1 MATTDVLEEL
11 LHHFS
16 ALFAESMGLPLVRHR
31 CHWIRLLLGTS
42 PVAGWPY
49 RYAHHQKQELERQ
62 CATMLGQGVIQSS
75 LSVFAT
81 PVLLIKKANG
91 SWRFCVNCRAF
102 NAKTDKDKFL
112 ILVVEEL
119 LNELHSA
126 KFFSKLD
133 LRSGYHQVLMHHD
146 DVGKTTFQTHEGL
159 FEFLVMPFRLTNAP
173 STLQE
178 LMNDVL

>member
-1 MATTDVLEEL
+1 VATTYVLEEL

-16 ALFAESMGLPLVRHR
+16 AMFIESTGLPPARHQ
-31 CHWIRLLLGTS
+31 CHWIRLLPGTS

-49 RYAHHQKQELERQ
+49 RYTHHQKQELEHQ
-62 CATMLGQGVIQSS
+62 CATMLGQGVIRSS

-91 SWRFCVNCRAF
+91 SWWFCVNCRAF

-112 ILVVEEL
+112 IMVVEEL

-146 DVGKTTFQTHEGL
+146 DVGKTTFQTHERF
-159 FEFLVMPFRLTNAP
+159 FEFLVMPFGLMNAP
-173 STLQE
+173 STLHA